1 MKITLLHSAS
11 TDQSLGLERI
21 TKIAVD
27 VLTEL
32 GLTIKEVDLHETKL
46 PHFDHKPNE
55 QIEKIINDIRDSFG
69 VILAF
74 SSRLPIVP
82 STLSV
87 FLEYLTLSEYSDVL
101 KEKNCLLLVASEN
114 GGERSALE
122 SLSRAIQGLGAYD
135 CIKTGLQHDD
145 VNKICSQE
153 EYRGVFERLMEDY
166 YRIVRQNRRFFIPL
180 DYPRTIP
187 VANVSNQEELESEDI
202 AEDET
207 KRKLSIDELNEK
219 LNLDKLNENQTEDI
233 NEIADYFDRIISEH
247 QTTDNSSPV
256 YVKSLSRETIGAAD
270 NESSCRQL
278 TLSLPNSFQPEH
290 SHSLSAVI
298 QLHVKGD
305 ETFTGFLTIR
315 NTECN
320 YSEGNSLNPDISIIT
335 DSSIWRD
342 VCMGKYSAQ
351 KAFMIGRLKVR
362 GNFVLLTKFDHL
374 FRLGK

>member
-1 MKITLLHSAS
+1 
-11 TDQSLGLERI
+11 
-21 TKIAVD
+21 
-27 VLTEL
+27 
-32 GLTIKEVDLHETKL
+32 
-46 PHFDHKPNE
+46 
-55 QIEKIINDIRDSFG
+55 
-69 VILAF
+69 
-74 SSRLPIVP
+74 VP

-320 YSEGNSLNPDISIIT
+320 YSEGTSLNPDISIIT

-342 VCMGKYSAQ
+342 VCVGKYSAQ

>member
-1 MKITLLHSAS
+1 MKITLLHSAT
-11 TDQSLGLERI
+11 TDHSLGLEQV

-32 GLTIKEVDLHETKL
+32 GLTIKEVDLHENKL
-46 PHFDHKPNE
+46 PYFNLKPNE

-69 VILAF
+69 VIFAF
-74 SSRLPIVP
+74 TSRLPIVP

-87 FLEYLTLSEYSDVL
+87 FLEYLTLPEYSDVL
-101 KEKNCLLLVASEN
+101 KEKNCLLLIASEN
-114 GGERSALE
+114 GGERSTLE
-122 SLSRAIQGLGAYD
+122 SLSRAIQSLGAYD

-153 EYRGVFERLMEDY
+153 EHRGVFERLMEDY

-180 DYPRTIP
+180 DYPRVIP
-187 VANVSNQEELESEDI
+187 IADISNQEELEDEVLE
-202 AEDET
+202 EDET
-207 KRKLSIDELNEK
+207 KPKLSINELNEK

-233 NEIADYFDRIISEH
+233 NEIADYFNRIISEH

-256 YVKSLSRETIGAAD
+256 YVKSLSRETIGTTGD
-270 NESSCRQL
+270 ESSCRQL
-278 TLSLPNSFQPEH
+278 TLSLPNSFQPQH

-298 QLHVKGD
+298 QLQVKGE
-305 ETFTGFLTIR
+305 ETFAGFLTIR

-320 YSEGNSLNPDISIIT
+320 YSEGTSLNPDISIIT

-342 VCMGKYSAQ
+342 VCVGKYSAQ

-374 FRLGK
+374 FRLAK